1 MSLSV
6 KIDAHKLEAA
16 LQTAPEKINADLHR
30 TLEFAAID
38 FESAVI
44 DFTPVGVTRHLGQSI
59 AHDVK
64 GSGVS
69 MVGRVY
75 SQLGDQVRVA
85 SVEHGSRPHWAPIG
99 PLKAWAAKKLG
110 DERAAYALQRA
121 IAVRGTR
128 AHGMFHRGFI
138 AAAPRVNAR
147 IQSFVA
153 GLGRHI

>member
-16 LQTAPEKINADLHR
+16 LQTAPEKIGADLR
-30 TLEFAAID
+30 RVVEFSAID
-38 FESAVI
+38 FENAVI
-44 DFTPVGVTRHLGQSI
+44 SFTPAASGFTRQRMKHKI
-59 AHDVK
+59 E

-69 MVGRVY
+69 MVGRVFND
-75 SQLGDQVRVA
+75 GGNPVA
-85 SVEHGSRPHWAPIG
+85 IASIEHGARPHWAPIG
-99 PLKAWAAKKLG
+99 PLKAWARLKFG
-110 DERAAYALQRA
+110 DERAAYAIQRA

-128 AHGMFHRGFI
+128 AHGMFNRGFL

>member
-6 KIDAHKLEAA
+6 SVEARRLEAA
-16 LQTAPEKINADLHR
+16 LQSAPEKINADLRR

-38 FESAVI
+38 FENAVVG
-44 DFTPVGVTRHLGQSI
+44 FTPVATGHLKQSI
-59 AHDVK
+59 THQVS

-69 MVGRVY
+69 MTGRVF

-85 SVEHGSRPHWAPIG
+85 SVEHGARPHWAPIG
-99 PLKAWAAKKLG
+99 PLKAWARLKFG
-110 DERAAYALQRA
+110 DERAAYAVQRA
-121 IAVRGTR
+121 IALRGTR
-128 AHGMFHRGFI
+128 AYGMFNRGFL

-147 IQSFVA
+147 IQSFAA